1 MLKRI
6 KTFFLSI
13 STFFLT
19 GRRMSIIAAENNS
32 FSNISFPDYFQE
44 IDVFGYQITVRNIS
58 MQLLFS

>member
-1 MLKRI
+1 
-6 KTFFLSI
+6 
-13 STFFLT
+13 
-19 GRRMSIIAAENNS
+19 MSIIAAENNS